1 MYTTFTL
8 GTTCMNVKSQI
19 YCYSELPNFALLL
32 LYKIRNTIMVNI
44 QNTQNIMLAI
54 DFSPPITWVPLKRNG
69 Y

>member
-1 MYTTFTL
+1 
-8 GTTCMNVKSQI
+8 MNVKSQI

-54 DFSPPITWVPLKRNG
+54 DFSPPITWVPLKRSR
-69 Y
+69 

>member
-19 YCYSELPNFALLL
+19 YYFSELPNFALLL
-32 LYKIRNTIMVNI
+32 LYKIRNTVIVNI

-54 DFSPPITWVPLKRNG
+54 DFPPPITWFPIKRSG
-69 Y
+69 